1 MMSEHDL
8 VMASMIEMVTDVLDG
23 AVLDPIEPGTAFR
36 DGLGFD
42 SIRFI
47 ALAELI
53 QNRWDRIDFVTWLQ
67 AKPLT
72 AIMALTVGEVADFV
86 VAETTAPR

>member
-1 MMSEHDL
+1 MTSEHDQIMQVL
-8 VMASMIEMVTDVLDG
+8 VEMVTEVLDG
-23 AVLDPIEPGTAFR
+23 AVLDPIEPDTSFR

-53 QNRWDRIDFVTWLQ
+53 QNRYDQIDFVTWLQ
-67 AKPLT
+67 AKPL
-72 AIMALTVGEVADFV
+72 AQIMALTVGDVADFV
-86 VAETTAPR
+86 AASPSR

>member
-1 MMSEHDL
+1 MSKPEVMDTL
-8 VMASMIEMVTDVLDG
+8 VAMVIEVLGDEP
-23 AVLDPIEPGTAFR
+23 LDPIEPDTSFR

-53 QNRWDRIDFVTWLQ
+53 QDRYDDVDFVTWLQ
-67 AKPLT
+67 GKELAQ
-72 AIMALTVGEVADFV
+72 IQALRVGEVADFV
-86 VAETTAPR
+86 VASMA